1 MYHFFVEP
9 ENIRDE
15 YIKVLGD
22 DINHIKNVL
31 RMKIGEKVLIGDG
44 TGKEYTCAISE
55 ISDEEILLII
65 EDFNNEGRELPVDI
79 YLFQGLPKSDKME
92 LIIQKAVELGAKNI
106 IPVAT
111 KRCVVKID
119 KKKEESKIKR
129 WQAISESAAKQSKR
143 GIIPEIYGCM
153 TFKEAVDFCKD
164 FDIMIIP
171 YENCESMAATKEAI
185 NKIKPNQKVAIFIG
199 PEGGF
204 CESEIEYAIENK
216 VIPVSLGKRIL
227 RTETAGLMIL
237 SVIMYK
243 IEEQMSK

>member
-1 MYHFFVEP
+1 MHHFFVEP
-9 ENIRDE
+9 ENIKDE
-15 YIKVLGD
+15 YIKVSGD

-31 RMKIGEKVLIGDG
+31 RMKTGEKLLIGDG
-44 TGKEYTCAISE
+44 TGKEYTCSIKE
-55 ISDEEILLII
+55 IGDEEILLKI
-65 EDFNNEGRELPVDI
+65 EDFDNEGRELPVDI

-92 LIIQKAVELGAKNI
+92 LIIQKAVELGVKNI

-143 GIIPEIYGCM
+143 GIIPEVYGCM
-153 TFKEAVDFCKD
+153 TFKEAIDFCKE
-164 FDIMIIP
+164 FDVKIIP
-171 YENCESMAATKEAI
+171 YENCEGMGATKEAI
-185 NKIKPNQKVAIFIG
+185 DKIKANQKIAIFIG

-204 CESEIEYAIENK
+204 CESEIDYAIGSQ
-216 VIPVSLGKRIL
+216 VVPVSLGKRIL

-243 IEEQMSK
+243 VEEQMSK